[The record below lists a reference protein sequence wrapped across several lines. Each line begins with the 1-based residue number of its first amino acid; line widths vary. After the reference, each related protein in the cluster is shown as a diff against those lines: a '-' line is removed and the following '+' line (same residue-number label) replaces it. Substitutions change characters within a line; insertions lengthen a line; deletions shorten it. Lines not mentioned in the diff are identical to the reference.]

1 VQDAK
6 NIEDIDV
13 SKMKKLVVI
22 DSTWQKAKTIL
33 RDERYVVQ
41 CVGAFSSFPSLRCSH
56 TFVRTQG
63 EQTALCEDQQSEDA
77 LLAVSDGGREL
88 PGHHRG

>member
-1 VQDAK
+1 
-6 NIEDIDV
+6 
-13 SKMKKLVVI
+13 MKKLVVI

-41 CVGAFSSFPSLRCSH
+41 CVEAVQFFPVTSLLTRVC
-56 TFVRTQG
+56 TRMQG